1 LYSCRRFDNAIG
13 RNGSCELIYA
23 GLERNRP
30 GCISFRVCAYCK
42 RDACAPVK
50 KLMFRNLIFSVVL
63 LANVFA
69 QNAPLSSSGLRV
81 ARELNSALAQKDTR
95 DTGAFDSSYNLT
107 LPSPVQDKNFYL
119 LSLMQRSR
127 EVRRL
132 LSKSKV
138 LKQLAND
145 KVLALEKAA
154 SCDNAGCFDE
164 LIRFDAHTI
173 EAVAAELQT
182 LANAPEFILLAKK
195 DLRPS
200 GVFEKYSDKSNSEL
214 LVAAWKDAAAGMNR
228 ILRVYGLGDKPRYE
242 QIDKV
247 SFDVSTDAYRTLV
260 KARINE
266 IKFSNAP
273 LFFEPTLNFALG
285 LLEINRRDEAGRYE
299 PLEQGENKAA
309 VQNLKNVRWSD
320 YPYSFILVLGSG
332 PQDSARLSPLGASRA
347 DVGAELFLQHKA
359 PLIILSGGH
368 VHPMQTPYCEAIE
381 MKKYVME
388 KFKIPETSIL
398 IDPHARHTT
407 TNFRN
412 GARLAFRYRIPT
424 ALALVTSSE
433 SHIASSSTDEFR
445 TRCLKELGYFP
456 MEFIKRISPVEAEFK
471 PSIASL
477 FFDANDPLD
486 P

>member
-1 LYSCRRFDNAIG
+1 
-13 RNGSCELIYA
+13 
-23 GLERNRP
+23 
-30 GCISFRVCAYCK
+30 
-42 RDACAPVK
+42 
-50 KLMFRNLIFSVVL
+50 MFRNLILSVVL

-69 QNAPLSSSGLRV
+69 QNVPLSSSGLRV
-81 ARELNSALAQKDTR
+81 ARELNSARVQKAALDPA
-95 DTGAFDSSYNLT
+95 GFDSSYKLT
-107 LPSPVQDKNFYL
+107 LPRPVQDKNFYL

-132 LSKSKV
+132 LSKNKV
-138 LKQLAND
+138 LQQLAND
-145 KVLALEKAA
+145 KFLALKKAA
-154 SCDNAGCFDE
+154 SCNNAGCFDE

-173 EAVAAELQT
+173 EAVATELQT
-182 LANAPEFILLAKK
+182 LANDLPFMLLAKK

-200 GVFEKYSDKSNSEL
+200 GVFNKYSDQEM

-228 ILRVYGLGDKPRYE
+228 ILRVYGLGEDPRYK

-247 SFDVSTDAYRTLV
+247 SFDVSTDGYRTLV
-260 KARINE
+260 KAKINE
-266 IKFSNAP
+266 IKFSNTP
-273 LFFEPTLNFALG
+273 LFFEPTLSFALG

-309 VQNLKNVRWSD
+309 VQNLKNIKWSD

-332 PQDSARLSPLGASRA
+332 PQDSARLSPLGAQRA
-347 DVGAELFLQHKA
+347 EVGAQLFLQHKA

-368 VHPMQTPYCEAIE
+368 VHPMQTPYCEAVE

-388 KFKIPETSIL
+388 KFKIPETNIL
-398 IDPHARHTT
+398 VDPYARHTT

-433 SHIASSSTDEFR
+433 SHIASSTSEEFR
-445 TRCLKELGYFP
+445 TRCLNELGYFP
-456 MEFIKRISPVEAEFK
+456 MESIKRISPVEAEFK
-471 PSIASL
+471 PSVASL